1 MTDASSV
8 SLPQSPAAAPALVEP
23 GSGPAYPL
31 WRKAVRVAWLSIGL
45 GIALEVLLLML
56 AAFSGTGGETPK
68 PFLSDLAQKVSWSF
82 IVCVGIALGTAA
94 SKARPGVMG
103 VLGLVSAP
111 VAFSVARAVHKG
123 VNQALSVAP
132 ALGGGA
138 SPFLL
143 AALKAVEYGLLGAL
157 LGAVSRRK
165 DAGLGAYAGT
175 GAALGLTFGVAIV
188 TLIARAA
195 AAPPTLVDLTAKGI
209 NEVLFP
215 IGCSLV
221 LYGTEAVGRRL
232 SLEV

>member
-8 SLPQSPAAAPALVEP
+8 SLPQSPAAPALVE
-23 GSGPAYPL
+23 GGARPAYPL
-31 WRKAVRVAWLSIGL
+31 WRRAVRVAWLSIGL

-103 VLGLVSAP
+103 VLGLISAP
-111 VAFSVARAVHKG
+111 LAFSVARAVHKG
-123 VNQALSVAP
+123 LNQAMGLAP
-132 ALGGGA
+132 AMGGA

-165 DAGLGAYAGT
+165 DAGLGAYAGA

-188 TLIARAA
+188 TLIARAS

-221 LYGTEAVGRRL
+221 LYGTETVGRRL
-232 SLEV
+232 S